1 MSYRNNPAI
10 NQSLLV
16 ALSKGVGSFKFQDKE
31 EFTPD
36 PLLIGSAVD
45 CLLTTPEEFESRF
58 YISDL
63 NFTSGVAKLIKTV
76 YDEVDKP
83 AYGINHYED
92 RLMEEAVLQ
101 DYGQSWKPETV
112 WKKIVEQESLWNA
125 LCISEG
131 KEMISKSQLPIID
144 FCVTN
149 LKTHPFT
156 SKIIGIKGEYQKE
169 IYFKHRG
176 LDCKAL
182 LDKVIVNNTAIDLII
197 GDIIVPPKSILPID
211 IKTTGESVKMFP
223 KSFRKYRLDTQ
234 ASWYMLALKKIYP
247 DFTILP
253 LAFVVTSTSTKEAPL
268 IYVTQWND
276 LYIGKYGGKIGKK
289 RIRPYKKYNSK
300 PDILGYE
307 QMIDLYLEQLSLPE
321 DVRFKYDYFIYK
333 NNGIIEKSM
342 WNERYLVP
350 RQV

>member
-1 MSYRNNPAI
+1 MSYRDNPAI

-16 ALSKGVGSFKFQDKE
+16 ALSKGVGSFRFQNKE

-112 WKKIVEQESLWNA
+112 WKKIVEQAPLWSA
-125 LCISEG
+125 LCLSEG

-156 SKIIGIKGEYQKE
+156 SKIIGIDGEYQKE

-176 LDCKAL
+176 LNCKAL
-182 LDKVIVNNTAIDLII
+182 LDKIIVNNTSVNLTI
-197 GDIIVPPKSILPID
+197 GDIVVPPKSILPVD
-211 IKTTGESVKMFP
+211 IKTVGQSVKMFP
-223 KSFRKYRLDTQ
+223 TSFQKYRYDVQ
-234 ASWYMLALKKIYP
+234 AAWYMKALWEEYP
-247 DFTILP
+247 GFTILP
-253 LAFVVTSTSTKEAPL
+253 LTFVVTSTSTKEHPL
-268 IYVTQWND
+268 IYRTNWND
-276 LYIGKYGGKIGKK
+276 LYVGKYGARIKGNKIK
-289 RIRPYKKYNSK
+289 PYSEYKHN
-300 PDILGYE
+300 PDIYGYE
-307 QMIDLYLEQLSLPE
+307 NMIDLYKEQLDLPE
-321 DVRFKYDYFIYK
+321 NVRFKYDYFIYK
-333 NNGIIEKSM
+333 SNGIIEKSM
-342 WNERYLVP
+342 WDERYLVP